1 LSKGII
7 TTAQAK
13 LKNLMQV
20 FPPAALMPHFEHPD
34 AQNPLRLQLRLLE
47 PVLYDDNLYNMLI
60 HQLQAGVLAP
70 PSGVLAPPP
79 GVLAPP
85 SGVLALPS
93 GVLAPPSGVLALPS
107 GVLAPPSVVPQ
118 RRHQEDL
125 DDAPPARRQRTDDD
139 HEDNPVS
146 NLV

>member
-20 FPPAALMPHFEHPD
+20 FPPAALMPHFERPD

-60 HQLQAGVLAP
+60 HQLQA
-70 PSGVLAPPP
+70 